1 MNINKIIHLLM
12 RNVLTVIG
20 QDVRYPALLGRMLPV
35 TTAADQVYVLVE
47 TVCSSFD
54 TRGAA

>member
-1 MNINKIIHLLM
+1 M

-20 QDVRYPALLGRMLPV
+20 QDVRYPALLGRMLPL
-35 TTAADQVYVLVE
+35 TTAANQVYVLVE
-47 TVCSSFD
+47 TVCFSFD